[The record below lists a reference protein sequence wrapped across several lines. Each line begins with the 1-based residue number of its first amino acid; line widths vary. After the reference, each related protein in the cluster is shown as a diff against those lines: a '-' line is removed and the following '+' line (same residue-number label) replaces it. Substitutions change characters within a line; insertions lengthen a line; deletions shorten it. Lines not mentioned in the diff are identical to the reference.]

1 MVKFNLND
9 KEFLIPDYTTIE
21 NYSKIF
27 KVKEL
32 FTDEYFSAKLI
43 NLVTGAPLDELLK
56 SDYEKIDFMATHIIS
71 LIPIEKNLPFID
83 KFEIDGIKYG
93 FFPNWRD
100 LTFAEFIDM
109 DTIST
114 KKQEELLNMLHILA
128 AIMYRPIE
136 HEISEH
142 NFLIE
147 EYDVKTMVKRSE
159 LFKKKMDVKIILGA
173 MVFFFK
179 LEKRY
184 SLYSQASLIPKIK
197 WTTKMKII
205 WKLRKLIW
213 AGIFKKRTV
222 GFSSSTELL
231 EMILQNTTLSTK
243 KT

>member
-43 NLVTGAPLDELLK
+43 NLVTGASLDELLK

-147 EYDVKTMVKRSE
+147 EYDIKTMVARSE

-184 SLYSQASLIPKIK
+184 SLYSRASLIPKIK

-205 WKLRKLIW
+205 WKMRKLIW
-213 AGIFKKRTV
+213 AGIFKRRTV